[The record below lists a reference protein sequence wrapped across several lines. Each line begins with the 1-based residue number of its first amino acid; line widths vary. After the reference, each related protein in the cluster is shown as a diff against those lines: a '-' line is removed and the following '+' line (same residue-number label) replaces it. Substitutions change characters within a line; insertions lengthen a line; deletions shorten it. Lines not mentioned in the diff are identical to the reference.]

1 MALPMVVITGP
12 DGSGKSTACKGAA
25 LKLTEQFGKDSIGCA
40 SIWDSMTAT
49 GNFKKEAV
57 VRYLSTL
64 GGPARTLF
72 LFHAMRHSVE
82 LALAKAPKLLLV
94 DSYFYKYAA
103 SELAYGTTPSI
114 VAGAVA
120 GFEKPALT
128 LYLDVDADAA
138 LKRKGQTSEYESAG
152 GNFLN
157 FQKSMQAHWK
167 QLEAEHGPWI
177 HISSCE
183 TAEAT
188 LTKVVAAID
197 RAGVCKQMPSS

>member
-1 MALPMVVITGP
+1 MSIPMVVVTGP

-25 LKLTEQFGKDSIGCA
+25 MRLEEQFGKGTIGAA

-49 GNFKKEAV
+49 GAFKKEAV
-57 VRYLSTL
+57 VRYLSAL

-82 LALAKAPKLLLV
+82 LALAKAPRLLVV

-103 SELAYGTTPSI
+103 SELAYGTASSI
-114 VAGAVA
+114 VRGAAV

-128 LYLDVDADAA
+128 LYLDVEVAAA
-138 LKRKGQTSEYESAG
+138 LKRKKETSQYESDG
-152 GNFLN
+152 GDFLK